1 MRPGTA
7 EEALRELVADPGAR
21 VLAGGTLLMAGRDAG
36 AARLVDITAA
46 GLDGVE
52 QVGDDWVIGSATP
65 VSRLLDHA
73 LPGALR
79 DAAER
84 FGPAAIRSVA
94 TVGGNLM
101 GAGSFGHLA
110 PAMLALDASV
120 RWLDQGGERATPV
133 RDIWHTFPRPSGL
146 LTHVV
151 VPGSCAWSGLDQLE
165 RTALDHW
172 VCVVALAVD
181 ASGGRRWGVG
191 AATALP
197 ALIEGDGPDGAR
209 CFDDHQAS
217 AEYRRHILGVVAQRL
232 IERSGG

>member
-1 MRPGTA
+1 MLLRLGVA
-7 EEALRELVADPGAR
+7 RAAGGEAACGAVRRGAR
-21 VLAGGTLLMAGRDAG
+21 EAHRRCRAAGRVPPQHTGG
-36 AARLVDITAA
+36 A
-46 GLDGVE
+46 
-52 QVGDDWVIGSATP
+52 
-65 VSRLLDHA
+65 
-73 LPGALR
+73 
-79 DAAER
+79 
-84 FGPAAIRSVA
+84 
-94 TVGGNLM
+94 
-101 GAGSFGHLA
+101 
-110 PAMLALDASV
+110 
-120 RWLDQGGERATPV
+120 RATPV